1 MNHLQQYE
9 NTRHV
14 LDEIGRFHRSLAE
27 LYDYLAR
34 QASAPRAQ
42 MLLDY
47 MKSREQ
53 AQAAVID
60 LYESDAP
67 AKLLDAWFQVQSP
80 ENLNDFLNLLKT
92 DADLTV
98 EEVRELAMQADEF
111 LISLLDHVE
120 RIVLN
125 TEIKAIFQDLKQL
138 EREEEKALTRAVNSF
153 WDL

>member
-14 LDEIGRFHRSLAE
+14 LDEIKRFHHGLAE
-27 LYDYLAR
+27 LYGSLAR
-34 QASAPRAQ
+34 RASEPRAE

-60 LYESDAP
+60 LYETDAP
-67 AKLLDAWFQVQSP
+67 AKLLDAWFQVPSP
-80 ENLNDFLNLLKT
+80 ENLNEFMSLLKT

-98 EEVRELAMQADEF
+98 EQVRDLIMEADEF

-120 RIVLN
+120 RSVLN
-125 TEIKAIFQDLKQL
+125 TEIRAIFEDLKRL
-138 EREEEKALTRAVNSF
+138 ELEEEKALTGAVNSF
-153 WDL
+153 W